1 MKAISAFVLSL
12 ILAGCGGN
20 DASSVAF
27 ICSDTSF
34 NRTGLDPATT
44 CGQTAASSDTTSTAA
59 VAATTPTSK

>member
-1 MKAISAFVLSL
+1 MKAIPAFVLSL

-34 NRTGLDPATT
+34 NNTGLDPATT
-44 CGQTAASSDTTSTAA
+44 CGQTAASST
-59 VAATTPTSK
+59 TTPTAPIAATSPASK